1 MSQEQSTQLSP
12 ALLSCLVE
20 WGEAPLV
27 CGVHNGR
34 VLDQKGRNV
43 KMAIRAGVVKRNEAS
58 LVLGVHIR
66 TLQYQD
72 EYEFFTPATLDL
84 LQEVVGH
91 FKIVVSC
98 SKMKRGRVPAGA
110 VSAVYIFLQQHHS
123 SPSSQANEAHLSKE
137 LLNPAKV
144 ALLRGVQQG
153 RVASEEIN
161 DVLIS
166 LLNLGILAVTLLL
179 LVILNW
185 E

>member
-12 ALLSCLVE
+12 ALLGGLVE

-34 VLDQKGRNV
+34 VLDQEGRNV

-66 TLQYQD
+66 TLQYQVNRVLD
-72 EYEFFTPATLDL
+72 FTESQYL
-84 LQEVVGH
+84 LQEVVCH

-110 VSAVYIFLQQHHS
+110 VSAVYIVLQRHQGS
-123 SPSSQANEAHLSKE
+123 SKTQGIEAHLSEE
-137 LLNPAKV
+137 LLNPAQIP
-144 ALLRGVQQG
+144 LLRGVEQG
-153 RVASEEIN
+153 RIASEEIN
-161 DVLIS
+161 NVLVS
-166 LLNLGILAVTLLL
+166 LLDIGV
-179 LVILNW
+179 
-185 E
+185 

>member
-1 MSQEQSTQLSP
+1 MSP

-27 CGVHNGR
+27 CGVDNGR

-66 TLQYQD
+66 TLQYKDNRAIHSTESQ
-72 EYEFFTPATLDL
+72 YL

-98 SKMKRGRVPAGA
+98 SKMERGRVPAGA
-110 VSAVYIFLQQHHS
+110 VSAVYIVLQQQQS
-123 SPSSQANEAHLSKE
+123 SPSSQGIEAHLSKE
-137 LLNPAKV
+137 LLNPAQI
-144 ALLRGVQQG
+144 ALLRGVEKG
-153 RVASEEIN
+153 GVASEEIN
-161 DVLIS
+161 NVLIS
-166 LLNLGILAVTLLL
+166 FLNIGV
-179 LVILNW
+179 
-185 E
+185 